1 MSYSTKITN
10 INSSKIQTI
19 DLLENIDFEY
29 LECIAS
35 ERLSPSTGTA
45 EWSWKSCIINGICFN
60 TKYSAASFNNF
71 ISATVSAD

>member
-1 MSYSTKITN
+1 MKFIIYIKINKRWLLCKKMSYSTKITN

-45 EWSWKSCIINGICFN
+45 E
-60 TKYSAASFNNF
+60 
-71 ISATVSAD
+71 